1 MTHNPQNLSGDPS
14 KAEVFS
20 TLIPARLDRLPW
32 SRFHWLLVIG
42 LGITWVLDGLEVTLM
57 GAISAVLQRP
67 DVLHFSAAEIGSI
80 SSAYLAG
87 AVVGSLIFGHLTD
100 RFGRRMFFF
109 LSLSVYLVGVGLTG
123 LSWNLMSFGVFRFIT
138 GMGIGG
144 EYSAVNSAIDEL
156 IPARLRGRVDLII
169 NGSYWLGAALGA
181 ASTLVIL
188 DPHILPVTIGW
199 RVGFGAGAIIGLI
212 VLFLRE
218 FIPESPRWLM
228 THGRCDE
235 AEKTVRE
242 VEEEVAREMGVQLE
256 PADSAEAIRIKV
268 RHDFGLGVIL
278 KPMVT
283 KYRSRTVLGL
293 ALMIAQAFVYNAI
306 FFTYALVLN
315 RYFGVKADA
324 AGLYLLPFALSN
336 FLGPLLLGHFF
347 DTIGRRPMIA
357 GTFAIAGSLLIVT
370 GYLFAHGALSAPES
384 YDLVDGNVF
393 LRVAGR
399 EFGLSDRQRDFSAR
413 DACIGDRAV
422 LFGRHG
428 SRRNYCAVVFRP
440 SDRYRITWG
449 ADGRLHGRRCA
460 NDRCGDCR
468 DRSRGGG
475 RRREPRKNC
484 RAAVVG
490 ELGTDR
496 NVDHVSHRRTTRSA
510 T

>member
-1 MTHNPQNLSGDPS
+1 MARATHDDRDFSGAS
-14 KAEVFS
+14 HARSSGGEIFS

-87 AVVGSLIFGHLTD
+87 AVIGSLVFGHLTD

-109 LSLSVYLVGVGLTG
+109 VSLSIYLIGVGLTAV
-123 LSWNLMSFGVFRFIT
+123 SWNLISFGLFRFIT

-156 IPARLRGRVDLII
+156 IPARLRGRIDLII

-188 DPHILPVTIGW
+188 DPHLLPVTIGW
-199 RVGFGAGAIIGLI
+199 RVGFGAGAIIGLV

-228 THGRCDE
+228 THGRRDD
-235 AEKTVRE
+235 AEKTVHE
-242 VEEEVAREMGVQLE
+242 IEETVEHETGAQLKQL
-256 PADSAEAIRIKV
+256 DQSDAIRIKV

-283 KYRSRTVLGL
+283 KYRSRTLLGL
-293 ALMIAQAFVYNAI
+293 TLMIAQAFVYNAI

-315 RYFGVKADA
+315 RYLGVKADA
-324 AGLYLLPFALSN
+324 AGLYLLPFAFSN

-347 DTIGRRPMIA
+347 DSIGRRQMIA
-357 GTFAIAGSLLIVT
+357 ATFAIAGGLLIVT
-370 GYLFAHGALSAPES
+370 GYLFAHGALTSFSLTILWTVMFFFASPAASSAYLTVSEIFPLEMRALAIALFYS
-384 YDLVDGNVF
+384 VGTAVGGIVAPWYFGRLIDTGSRGALMEGYLVAAALMIGAAIVEVF
-393 LRVAGR
+393 LGVAAEGASL
-399 EFGLSDRQRDFSAR
+399 EKIAEPLSSA
-413 DACIGDRAV
+413 
-422 LFGRHG
+422 
-428 SRRNYCAVVFRP
+428 S
-440 SDRYRITWG
+440 
-449 ADGRLHGRRCA
+449 
-460 NDRCGDCR
+460 
-468 DRSRGGG
+468 
-475 RRREPRKNC
+475 
-484 RAAVVG
+484 
-490 ELGTDR
+490 
-496 NVDHVSHRRTTRSA
+496 
-510 T
+510 